1 MEIDKKTNSSS
12 ISDGETD
19 HKAAS
24 RENKIKGMGHFIP
37 VQLEKKESYLLKLI
51 ISVLLTIGFHCLT
64 GSRYEASKSCSSR
77 YFKSEVEVHIQL
89 I

>member
-1 MEIDKKTNSSS
+1 MKAAKATSKKVHKTSAIKMEIDKKTNSSS

-37 VQLEKKESYLLKLI
+37 ITIRKKRVLFTKVNY
-51 ISVLLTIGFHCLT
+51 ISLTNNWFSLFNW
-64 GSRYEASKSCSSR
+64 
-77 YFKSEVEVHIQL
+77 FKV
-89 I
+89 